1 MGIDVPGTAQKN
13 PKTVKNS
20 HMSGENGY
28 LSVVSKRHGSKAP
41 AHRANRWRLVRRE
54 AEMDHS
60 QYIIDKLE
68 EARDERGM
76 PVAELA
82 RRSGIHRKRL
92 WYILNGERKL
102 RADEFIRLI
111 IVMGTPVTTYVPA
124 DMLDALKWP
133 RSNARR

>member
-1 MGIDVPGTAQKN
+1 
-13 PKTVKNS
+13 
-20 HMSGENGY
+20 
-28 LSVVSKRHGSKAP
+28 
-41 AHRANRWRLVRRE
+41 
-54 AEMDHS
+54 MDHS

-133 RSNARR
+133 RSNAR